1 MASDESMKSN
11 EPVECRLMDSRV
23 RRHAFEFDHET
34 ILHVVGATSVALTSR
49 RTSTS
54 NGRVICKAVYGGVYS
69 SVEDIASLPCRR
81 NVYTR
86 LPEIPVWILIIFR
99 DARNSHPFFLPHPH
113 PPPPPRRRISSF
125 RRRRSLSS
133 TWSAKDKTRRSEE
146 FMITIVETK
155 VEVKRHTYESSIR
168 FRAKFRFI
176 LERWE
181 IFHILCFKCFQK
193 LGKVSFIKKVE
204 SAWVHPPFNHRLKEW
219 KFFKKI
225 LSLR

>member
-69 SVEDIASLPCRR
+69 SVEDITSLPCRR

-113 PPPPPRRRISSF
+113 PPPPPPRRRISSF

-133 TWSAKDKTRRSEE
+133 TWSAKDKTRRGEE
-146 FMITIVETK
+146 SMITIVETK
-155 VEVKRHTYESSIR
+155 VEVKRHTYEWSIR

-176 LERWE
+176 LER
-181 IFHILCFKCFQK
+181 
-193 LGKVSFIKKVE
+193 
-204 SAWVHPPFNHRLKEW
+204 
-219 KFFKKI
+219 
-225 LSLR
+225 